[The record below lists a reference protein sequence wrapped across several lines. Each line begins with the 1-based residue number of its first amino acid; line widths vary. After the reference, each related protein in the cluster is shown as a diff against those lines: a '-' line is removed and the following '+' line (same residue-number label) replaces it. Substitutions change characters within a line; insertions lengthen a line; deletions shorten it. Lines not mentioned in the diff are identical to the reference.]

1 MVMQNNNEYAGFW
14 IRTAASLLDTIFLAL
29 LVYPLA
35 AAAGLTSSINSELG
49 GALVTFG
56 VLLNYVLPAA
66 VIILFW
72 VYKSATPG
80 KLLLSLRIL
89 DADTGGQPSTKQFI
103 GRYLAYYVSMI
114 PLMIGFIWVGIDER
128 KQGWHDKLAS
138 TVVVRNTG

>member
-1 MVMQNNNEYAGFW
+1 MQNNNEYAGFW

-35 AAAGLTSSINSELG
+35 AAAGLTSSINNELG

>member
-1 MVMQNNNEYAGFW
+1 MKNNNEYAGFW

-35 AAAGLTSSINSELG
+35 AAAGLTSSINGELG

-56 VLLNYVLPAA
+56 VVLNYILPAA

-89 DADTGGQPSTKQFI
+89 DSDTGGQPSTKQFI

-128 KQGWHDKLAS
+128 KQGWHDKLS
-138 TVVVRNTG
+138 GTVVVRNTG